1 MQNSLSDQGP
11 RKKFAQTQAQKLLQD
26 SGVLTAPVSL
36 PSIIGHLQTTRNLDV
51 QRFNFGKNISGIM
64 VMHNSFDQE
73 FVTIG
78 FNENHPWC
86 RRRFTIGHEIGHLL
100 MGHVCN
106 GDPSDYGEKEADMF
120 SNELLIPTK
129 FIKVD
134 FAKTPNIQALAKLY
148 RVSEAAMTIKLMDAR
163 LIK

>member
-1 MQNSLSDQGP
+1 
-11 RKKFAQTQAQKLLQD
+11 
-26 SGVLTAPVSL
+26 
-36 PSIIGHLQTTRNLDV
+36 
-51 QRFNFGKNISGIM
+51 
-64 VMHNSFDQE
+64 
-73 FVTIG
+73 
-78 FNENHPWC
+78 
-86 RRRFTIGHEIGHLL
+86 
-100 MGHVCN
+100 
-106 GDPSDYGEKEADMF
+106 MF